1 MTTKVKELVQQWN
14 SRISWDTYFMSMTFL
29 ASSRSPCERLKVGC
43 VIVKNNRVVS
53 MGYNGF
59 LTKCPHESIV
69 YNNHEQA
76 IVHAEQNAITDAARR
91 GVSLENT
98 TAYITHYPCA
108 NCAKLLCSSGITNI
122 IYSEN
127 YKNDPL
133 VEKLMNQ
140 ASINITQII
149 T

>member
-1 MTTKVKELVQQWN
+1 MTTEIKTLVKQWD
-14 SRISWDTYFMSMTFL
+14 SRISWDTYFMSMAFL
-29 ASSRSPCERLKVGC
+29 ASCRSPCERLKVGC
-43 VIVKNNRVVS
+43 VIVKSNRVVS

-59 LTKCPHESIV
+59 LAKCPHESVV
-69 YNNHEQA
+69 YNDHEQA
-76 IVHAEQNAITDAARR
+76 IVHAEQNAITDSAKR

-98 TAYITHYPCA
+98 IAYITHYPCL
-108 NCAKLLCSSGITNI
+108 NCAKLLCSSGITKI
-122 IYSEN
+122 FYAEN

-140 ASINITQII
+140 ALIKIVQII

>member
-1 MTTKVKELVQQWN
+1 MTTEIKTFVKQWE
-14 SRISWDTYFMSMTFL
+14 SRISWDTYFMSMAFL
-29 ASSRSPCERLKVGC
+29 ASSRSPCTRLKVGC
-43 VIVKNNRVVS
+43 VLVKNNRVVS

-59 LTKCPHESIV
+59 LAKCPHESIV
-69 YNNHEQA
+69 FNNHEQA

-91 GVSLENT
+91 GISLENT
-98 TAYITHYPCA
+98 TAYITHYPCL

-127 YKNDPL
+127 YKNDQL

-140 ASINITQII
+140 ATIRIQQII